1 MNKRRKIVLA
11 LGASVLVS
19 PLASFA
25 QQPGKIWR
33 IGYLDSGSQQSLV
46 DSGRHA
52 ALIVGLREH
61 GYIEG
66 KNFVLEARFANGKA
80 DLLDGMAAEL
90 VRQNVDLIV
99 STGTP
104 ACKAAQRATTTIPI
118 VVTVTGDPVID
129 GLAVSLARPGG
140 NITGMSSGID
150 DTVKKLVELLGVAV
164 PKMKRVAAI
173 TNPANT
179 THTSMLSSIQAAA
192 KQTGTQV
199 MPVSVRTPDE
209 IERGFEAMVRQH
221 IDAVVIVPD
230 VFLLQ
235 QLTQIAGLATKH
247 RLPSIYGE
255 ANYAEAGGLIGYGA
269 DRRDNFR
276 RAGIFV
282 DKILKGAK
290 PAELPFEQPTRYYM
304 TINRKTATA
313 LGLTIPQRLLISADK
328 VIE

>member
-1 MNKRRKIVLA
+1 MNTRRKIIFA
-11 LGASVLVS
+11 LGAGVLA
-19 PLASFA
+19 PLAAFA
-25 QQPGKIWR
+25 QPQTKVWR
-33 IGYLDSGSQQSLV
+33 IGYLDLGSRQSLV
-46 DSGRHA
+46 DTGRYA
-52 ALIVGLREH
+52 ALIQGLRDL
-61 GYIEG
+61 GYVEG
-66 KNFVLEARFANGKA
+66 KNFVLEARYADGKA
-80 DLLDGMAAEL
+80 DVLDGIAAEL

-129 GLAVSLARPGG
+129 GLAASLARPGG

-150 DTVKKLVELLGVAV
+150 DTVKKLVELLSIAV

-173 TNPANT
+173 TNSANV

-192 KQTGTQV
+192 RQTGMQV
-199 MPVSVRTPDE
+199 MSVSVHTPDE
-209 IERGFEAMVRQH
+209 IERGFEAMVRQR

-230 VFLLQ
+230 VLFLQ
-235 QLTQIAGLATKH
+235 QLTQIAGLASKH

-255 ANYAEAGGLIGYGA
+255 VNYAEAGGLIGYGA
-269 DRRDNFR
+269 DRKDNFR
-276 RAGIFV
+276 RAAIFV

-304 TINRKTATA
+304 AINRKAAAA